1 MERETLWG
9 TLTRLRGT
17 LVVLERIYPRLVEL
31 KEYHDQGFGRGL
43 IVYDGKHHET
53 TTMFF
58 GRFERDRRELER
70 KMMRVRLVVR
80 LFAARNEGMIPWGAT
95 DE

>member
-1 MERETLWG
+1 MKKLCG
-9 TLTRLRGT
+9 PLTRLRGT

-43 IVYDGKHHET
+43 IMYDGKLHGT
-53 TTMFF
+53 TTVFF
-58 GRFERDRRELER
+58 ERFERDRRDLER

-80 LFAARNEGMIPWGAT
+80 LFAARNEGMVPWGAT
-95 DE
+95 DD